1 MNEATNIP
9 FSFCLRLLKQK
20 LSWRHFNTNVEVQC
34 KHEWHCCL
42 SGWLQTVTARIWII
56 LQHIGTHVVSMKVD
70 MPSLICKSILTKNC
84 NILFEHPSYYCTLC
98 IKNIHTN
105 LGILVYETWAEMGK

>member
-1 MNEATNIP
+1 MDYLTTYWDTCCIYKGGYAE
-9 FSFCLRLLKQK
+9 KQY
-20 LSWRHFNTNVEVQC
+20 NY
-34 KHEWHCCL
+34 
-42 SGWLQTVTARIWII
+42 
-56 LQHIGTHVVSMKVD
+56 

-84 NILFEHPSYYCTLC
+84 NILFEPPSYYCTLC